1 MVQRLNNFLL
11 SEPLTACCQECGE
24 EYDIRRLTQA
34 GFSTC
39 MDCGEINAKKVI
51 RCTVPMHKS
60 NIIVVSRKEDLLYLN
75 KP

>member
-1 MVQRLNNFLL
+1 VVKNTKQFIDLPSRWA
-11 SEPLTACCQECGE
+11 TCTDCGE